1 MSIIINAGILP
12 EAFVG
17 VSYQHV
23 LTASVSEGAQ
33 IQSWGVSSG
42 TLPQGITLDPDTGV
56 LSGTPTDEGFSSDF
70 SVKVVEVTI
79 TCTGNNFSAGNTT
92 IRIKVNR
99 FNNSDSVIKFLEQN
113 TDFEK
118 QLDFSLFS
126 SIASN
131 LSPTS
136 DGYVELFKR
145 YEIENIYITPE
156 DQIVHKVQFNLE

>member
-23 LTASVSEGAQ
+23 LTASVSEGEQ
-33 IQSWGVSSG
+33 VQSWEVSSG
-42 TLPQGITLDPDTGV
+42 TLPQGITLDPNTGV

-70 SVKVVEVTI
+70 SVKVVETTI
-79 TCTGNNFSAGNTT
+79 TCRGDFSAGNTT

-126 SIASN
+126 GIVSN

-136 DGYVELFKR
+136 DGYAELFKR

>member
-23 LTASVSEGAQ
+23 LTASVSEGEQ
-33 IQSWGVSSG
+33 ILSWNAPPES
-42 TLPQGITLDPDTGV
+42 LPQGITLDPNTGV
-56 LSGTPTDEGFSSDF
+56 LSGTPTDEGFSSNF

-79 TCTGNNFSAGNTT
+79 TCTGNFSAGNTT

-145 YEIENIYITPE
+145 YEVENIYITPE